1 MTGREMEE
9 IQPEEGLNTDTLLPE
24 AHDVTHSLYDVTYDV
39 VLRTTTFV
47 ASYLIYLLIMFIVL
61 DFWDKLKEP
70 TKQFLRS
77 KIEKYVDRQT
87 IEAYVQLTTSA
98 DRPAPR
104 QPAVDENRRT
114 NLQTAG
120 KIRRHAEK
128 VTEGSETGA
137 GEIMGDVAKSE
148 DDTEKIPYKDINQKA
163 TGYFEDRDTHEER
176 AQDVEKTGIKGDQA
190 GAYEDNLLDSEQDHV
205 ELFVKD
211 TISKALQQFQSEEKL
226 RYGGNGTVL

>member
-1 MTGREMEE
+1 MEE
-9 IQPEEGLNTDTLLPE
+9 ILQPEEGLNTDTLLPE

-39 VLRTTTFV
+39 ILRTTTFV

-87 IEAYVQLTTSA
+87 IEAYVQLTTST

-104 QPAVDENRRT
+104 QPAGDENRRT

-120 KIRRHAEK
+120 KISRHAEK
-128 VTEGSETGA
+128 VTEGSE
-137 GEIMGDVAKSE
+137 ILGDVAKSD
-148 DDTEKIPYKDINQKA
+148 DDTEKIPYEDINQKA
-163 TGYFEDRDTHEER
+163 TGYFEDRDTHEGR
-176 AQDVEKTGIKGDQA
+176 AQDVEETGIKGDQA
-190 GAYEDNLLDSEQDHV
+190 VAYEDNLLDSEQDHV

-226 RYGGNGTVL
+226 RYGGNETVL